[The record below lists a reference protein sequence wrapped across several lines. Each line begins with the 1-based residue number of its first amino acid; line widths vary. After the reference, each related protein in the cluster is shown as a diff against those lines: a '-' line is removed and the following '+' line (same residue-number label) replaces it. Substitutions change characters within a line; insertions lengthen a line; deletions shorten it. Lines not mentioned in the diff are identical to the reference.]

1 MISKYTAL
9 IMLISLPVFAMEPI
23 GEDELSE
30 VSGQNGVYLS
40 GDLSLNEMGG
50 PLAST
55 DPGNIDPDGAGVG
68 VDAVWGTCDEKEA
81 GTVQR
86 CGARLA
92 MKTNNT
98 DGHFVLDEMRGKLS
112 FEGLTLRARE
122 LTVADDDANFG
133 GDISANAAAFDGKT
147 VLEIGLPNEV
157 RFDEFE
163 LTIANSSHERPTET
177 GFNQQNIFG
186 VEIDGSIQ
194 MQGNLLVFPTGNP

>member
-1 MISKYTAL
+1 MISNKWVL
-9 IMLISLPVFAMEPI
+9 LLSLISFSSFAMEPI
-23 GEDELSE
+23 GEEELSE

-40 GDLSLNEMGG
+40 GDLTLNEVGG

-55 DPGNIDPDGAGVG
+55 DSGNIDPDGAGG
-68 VDAVWGTCDEKEA
+68 PLTAVWGTCAEKEA

-92 MKTNNT
+92 VKTNST
-98 DGHFVLDEMRGKLS
+98 EGYFVLDEMRGKMS

-122 LTVADDDANFG
+122 IDGVNDDFG
-133 GDISANAAAFDGKT
+133 GDEAAFDGKT

-157 RFDEFE
+157 RFEGFE

-177 GFNQQNIFG
+177 NYNQQNIFG
-186 VEIDGSIQ
+186 VEIDGAIE
-194 MQGNLLVFPTGNP
+194 MQGNLLVFPVGNP